1 MVKNIVIFLIL
12 FVVASCN
19 SQSGTKAI
27 TKENIQKGETLFR
40 NVGCTTCHSV
50 SGEVLYGPPLNTV
63 YNSVVEVI
71 HDGKKRSVKATREY
85 IHQSI
90 QNPDF
95 EKVDGFQSKKMP
107 KPTLSEEDMDYIID
121 YLESLNSK

>member
-1 MVKNIVIFLIL
+1 
-12 FVVASCN
+12 
-19 SQSGTKAI
+19 
-27 TKENIQKGETLFR
+27 LFR

-50 SGEVLYGPPLNTV
+50 SGEVRYGPPLNTV

-95 EKVDGFQSKKMP
+95 DKVDGFQNRKMT
-107 KPTLSEEDMDYIID
+107 KPTLSEEDIDYIID